1 MSKKKHRHHPG
12 HLDSVTAGISTT
24 MVLILVGIIV
34 FIGTMADSLGRSVKE
49 NFTVE
54 VLLEDSLSKADTQ
67 KLQKEL
73 IAMPYTKHVTYI
85 SKEKATKSMAEAFD
99 TDPKEFIGN
108 SPFPASFELHLNADY
123 ADTDSLKRFMPALK
137 ETAGITDVIYP
148 EDLMSKVN
156 KNFQQISIVL
166 LIIALLLSIVSI
178 ALINNTMRL
187 NVARRRHSIQT
198 MKLVGASWS
207 FIRRPFIRRALRMG
221 ILAGLLADGV
231 LGSGI
236 YTLMSWDE
244 EVAALITPFVITTTL
259 GTVFVCGGV
268 LTVVCSFYSVN
279 NHLHMSRDE
288 AALY

>member
-54 VLLEDSLSKADTQ
+54 VLLEDSLTKAETL

-73 IAMPYTKHVTYI
+73 TAMPYTKHVTYI
-85 SKEKATKSMAEAFD
+85 SKEKATQSMAETFD

-108 SPFPASFELHLNADY
+108 SPFPASFEIHLHADY
-123 ADTDSLKRFMPALK
+123 ADTDSLKRFMPSLK
-137 ETAGITDVIYP
+137 QTLGVTDVIYP

-166 LIIALLLSIVSI
+166 LIIAGLLAIVSI

-198 MKLVGASWS
+198 MKLVGASWG
-207 FIRRPFIRRALRMG
+207 FIRHPFIRRALWMG
-221 ILAGLLADGV
+221 IVAGLLADGV
-231 LGSGI
+231 IGSGI
-236 YTLMSWDE
+236 YTLMTWDQ
-244 EVAALITPFVITTTL
+244 EVAALITPLVIATTL
-259 GTVFVCGGV
+259 GTVLVCGVV
-268 LTVVCSFYSVN
+268 LTLVCSFFSVN
-279 NHLHMSRDE
+279 KHLHMSRDE